1 MDIKS
6 IEKKELKKFEA
17 DNGTCLA
24 FLGCDISTPEFV
36 NGFLEGFAEH
46 LADSGATV
54 GGKKTAEDLFIEV
67 RSYQNKASRPART
80 DLIYVLKD
88 EAINM
93 GRLAVVRMGMGAQLK
108 WFDDYLDNG
117 LHNR

>member
-17 DNGTCLA
+17 ENGTCLA

-36 NGFLEGFAEH
+36 TGFLEDFAKH
-46 LADSGATV
+46 LADEGATK
-54 GGKKTAEDLFIEV
+54 GGKNTADDLFVEV
-67 RSYQNKASRPART
+67 RSYQNKSARPVRT

-88 EAINM
+88 EAFNI

-117 LHNR
+117 LHTR